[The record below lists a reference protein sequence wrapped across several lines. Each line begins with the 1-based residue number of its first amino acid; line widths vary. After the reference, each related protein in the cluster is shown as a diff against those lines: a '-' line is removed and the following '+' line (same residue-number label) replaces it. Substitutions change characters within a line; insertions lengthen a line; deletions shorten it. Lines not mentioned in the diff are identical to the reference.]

1 MEAETRHSDPRV
13 TRLQNQIR
21 WVTRLSI
28 ALGSTQSVEDVYSVL
43 LSGLLSPSG
52 LGCSRVVAL
61 DYDPS
66 THHFHGR
73 MDVGYESREAIAQ
86 FERDIQDEERAL
98 RERRNSHDETMRLS
112 PEQEPAIYNMYAGAE
127 WLTALNRLGMEEDQ
141 AHVFGQL
148 HFEVRLG
155 REEGTPRD
163 ILSECIH
170 WRHPRRIEP
179 AEYAHR
185 LPPAISSRLEGTA
198 IGVPI
203 FTQAGLLGIIFVDR
217 RFDKGQAVTD
227 EDLED
232 LAFFANQSALA
243 ISNARLIQDLN
254 RAYQDLKELDTIK
267 SNFLSTI
274 SHELRTPLTAMI
286 GFVDLVA
293 GEKVGPLNPTQE
305 TLMSRVQK
313 NTRHMITM
321 VNDLIDIAELQ
332 VEGMRDRNLTTID
345 PLEVLMKT
353 IPQLENRRRDK
364 KGEIEPVLPTDGIP
378 KVLSH
383 EDSLRRI
390 LYHLLDNA
398 IKFSPGNANVE
409 VIFEPRPGVLA
420 LSIRDHGI
428 GIPKEKVARIFE
440 QFYQVDNSMTRSQE
454 GLGLGLTVTRML
466 AQSIKATLKVE
477 SEVGRGSTFT
487 VELPLAH

>member
-1 MEAETRHSDPRV
+1 MEAEVRHHDPRV

-61 DYDPS
+61 DYDPT

-73 MDVGYESREAIAQ
+73 MDVGYESKDAVAQ

-98 RERRNSHDETMRLS
+98 RERRNSHEETVRLS

-127 WLTALNRLGMEEDQ
+127 WLTALNRLGMDDDM
-141 AHVFGQL
+141 ARAFGQL
-148 HFEVRLG
+148 NFEVQVRR
-155 REEGTPRD
+155 REGVPRD

-170 WRHPRRIEP
+170 WRYPRRLDPE
-179 AEYAHR
+179 EYQRR
-185 LPPAISSRLEGTA
+185 LPEEISARLEGTA
-198 IGVPI
+198 IAVPI
-203 FTQAGLLGIIFVDR
+203 FTQAGLLGILFVDR
-217 RFDKGQAVTD
+217 RFDGGAQVTD

-232 LAFFANQSALA
+232 LGFFANQSALA
-243 ISNARLIQDLN
+243 ISNARLIGDLN
-254 RAYQDLKELDTIK
+254 RALQDLKELDTIK

-293 GEKVGPLNPTQE
+293 GEKVGPLTPTQE

-332 VEGMRDRNLTTID
+332 VEGMRDRNLIAID
-345 PLEVLMKT
+345 PLDVLMKT

-364 KGEIEPVLPTDGIP
+364 KGDIDPILPTDGIP

-409 VIFEPRPGVLA
+409 VIFEARGGVLA
-420 LSIRDHGI
+420 ISIRDHGI
-428 GIPKEKVARIFE
+428 GIPKEKLARIFE

-466 AQSIKATLKVE
+466 AQSIKASLKVE